1 MSTPNGP
8 YRVEREETP
17 QGPRWR
23 LAGPGLEAVK
33 SYEWEE
39 AREKLREMA
48 ELMNFA
54 WRQAKMA
61 AAGTGEETGET

>member
-1 MSTPNGP
+1 MSTPTGP
-8 YRVEREETP
+8 YRVERIETP

-23 LAGPGLEAVK
+23 LAGPGLEGVK

-54 WRQAKMA
+54 WRQAELEKPDRDLNA
-61 AAGTGEETGET
+61 